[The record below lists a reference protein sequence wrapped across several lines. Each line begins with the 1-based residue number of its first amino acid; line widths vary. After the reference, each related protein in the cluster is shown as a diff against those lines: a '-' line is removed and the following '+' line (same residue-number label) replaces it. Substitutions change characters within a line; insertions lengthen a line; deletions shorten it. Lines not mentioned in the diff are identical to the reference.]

1 MRRRGL
7 VAGAAIAGSRNAADQ
22 QAAYDQGVADA
33 QASAPPPPPP
43 PAPAAPAQDPMDA
56 KIAELEKLGKLRDAG
71 VLTEEEFEAQKAQI
85 LAS

>member
-1 MRRRGL
+1 
-7 VAGAAIAGSRNAADQ
+7 
-22 QAAYDQGVADA
+22 
-33 QASAPPPPPP
+33 
-43 PAPAAPAQDPMDA
+43 MDA